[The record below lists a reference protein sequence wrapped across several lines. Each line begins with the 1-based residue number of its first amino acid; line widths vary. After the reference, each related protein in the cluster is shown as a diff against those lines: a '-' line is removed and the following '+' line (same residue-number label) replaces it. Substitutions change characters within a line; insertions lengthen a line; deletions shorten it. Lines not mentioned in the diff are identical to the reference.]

1 MTPTILLYILD
12 GLDDLTTLLFT
23 HYFTID
29 YRPHRLKPTVFKSAP
44 PPSLRSDRLFK
55 SGPSPPPML
64 RIGPPP

>member
-29 YRPHRLKPTVFKSAP
+29 YQPRRLKPAVF
-44 PPSLRSDRLFK
+44 
-55 SGPSPPPML
+55 
-64 RIGPPP
+64 